1 MKKISFIGDIM
12 CEPMLLKASKIN
24 KGYNFDG
31 VFEYIR
37 DFLKESDYVVANLET
52 PIAGEQL
59 GFTSSLFEFNAPI
72 EFLDALKDAGIN
84 LVTTANNHSLD
95 RGIDGAE
102 NTLKNLK
109 KKNISNTGMFL
120 SKSERKE
127 AEYIELSDT
136 KIAIISYTYGT
147 NYFNNKIILSEDN
160 DYLINILRP
169 QDDKYYK
176 PYKFENKNIFQKA
189 GRRFA
194 SYFSEE
200 KRYYVLKYLGLTNN
214 WARSDDV
221 YSEKT
226 ISPYLYRLKDD
237 IKIAKSKADI
247 VIFCPHMGGQF
258 NENPGK
264 FTEYIVDKSIEYGA
278 DAIVASHPHVVQKY
292 NEPNGIPC
300 FFSLGNFT
308 MSPNSDYLLY
318 EDLPQYGIM
327 AHIYIDNN
335 TIVKKSFSIVKMI
348 EKRRKQL
355 QVFNISDLYKISS
368 EKERINLI
376 MDTKKIIQKVLGSC
390 EVQPTIQDEYEINMG
405 NNYD

>member
-24 KGYNFDG
+24 KGYIFDG

-52 PIAGEQL
+52 PIAGEEL
-59 GFTSSLFEFNAPI
+59 GFTNSLFEFNAPI

-95 RGIDGAE
+95 RGIVGAE

-109 KKNISNTGMFL
+109 KKNIPNTGMFL

-160 DYLINILRP
+160 DFLINILRP

-258 NENPGK
+258 NNTPGDFSK
-264 FTEYIVDKSIEYGA
+264 YIVNKANEFGV
-278 DAIVASHPHVVQKY
+278 DAIISSHPHVVQEYK
-292 NEPNGIPC
+292 EVDGIPC
-300 FFSLGNFT
+300 FYSLGNFT
-308 MSPNSDYLLY
+308 MSPNSVYLLY
-318 EDLPQYGIM
+318 EDLPQYGII
-327 AHIYIDNN
+327 AHLYIDDDKK
-335 TIVKKSFSIVKMI
+335 ISKKSFSIVKMV
-348 EKRRKQL
+348 EERKSQL
-355 QVFNISDLYKISS
+355 KVYNVSELYAKSS
-368 EKERINLI
+368 VKEKEVILSEANFIARR
-376 MDTKKIIQKVLGSC
+376 VLGNNTDDFKI
-390 EVQPTIQDEYEINMG
+390 ENEYEIV
-405 NNYD
+405 